1 LIGNESWCGMK
12 KVDLEKS
19 NELAEDIKNM
29 EEVLSAHEKRRWIKV
44 IFLKKLKVI
53 SPYDEDLF
61 YSVRFQNELA
71 EWLKQKR
78 EQYQSEL
85 DAM

>member
-1 LIGNESWCGMK
+1 MK
-12 KVDLEKS
+12 KDVLKKA
-19 NELAEDIKNM
+19 NELAEDIENLEK
-29 EEVLSAHEKRRWIKV
+29 VLSAHEKRLWIKV

-53 SPYDEDLF
+53 SPRTEDLF
-61 YSVRFQNELA
+61 YSVRFQDELA
-71 EWLKQKR
+71 EWLKQKK